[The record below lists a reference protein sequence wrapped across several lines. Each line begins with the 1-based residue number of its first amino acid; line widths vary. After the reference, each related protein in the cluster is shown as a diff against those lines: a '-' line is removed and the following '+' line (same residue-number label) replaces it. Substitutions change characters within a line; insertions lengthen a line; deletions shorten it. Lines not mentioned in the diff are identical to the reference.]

1 MSRLRKGIRMDKYAI
16 IDIGGNQ
23 LQVEPGRFHDVRH
36 FISNLDTSGSD
47 AKISMNR
54 VLLIRNGS
62 NVDIGNPWLADA
74 VVAGRILH
82 NCFEKKL
89 VIQKIHSKKK
99 KRRIRG
105 YRENRIRLV
114 IESIRISRKD
124 TLPSS
129 HRATN

>member
-1 MSRLRKGIRMDKYAI
+1 MDKYAI

-23 LQVEPGRFHDVRH
+23 LRVEPGRFHDVRH
-36 FISNLDTSGSD
+36 FISKIDTLGSD

-62 NVDIGNPWLADA
+62 EVDIGHPWLADA
-74 VVAGRILH
+74 VVTGRILH

-99 KRRIRG
+99 TRRIRG

-114 IESIRISRKD
+114 IESICICKKD
-124 TLPSS
+124 TNI
-129 HRATN
+129 R